1 MADYTPKAT
10 ITLKSKASM
19 PTTSLD
25 QQRAAYAWQCVQN
38 VPNDY
43 DKLAKA
49 APALIM
55 NNGLMQ
61 ALAFYQDKGKTKEGV
76 MDRYHALNV
85 HLMRW
90 LGRQFGGNNFP
101 AEQTASFDTVMPALI
116 AVNVWKMF
124 PFVAL
129 MVLAG
134 LQAVPETLYEAARVD
149 GANLWQEI
157 RFVMLP
163 QLRLVLA
170 SVTLIL
176 TIWGFN
182 GITII
187 YTMTRGGPANRSLI
201 TPIQIFKQ
209 AFEFLRFSEAAAL
222 SVLLFA
228 FLALLTLAYLRIF
241 RAASDE

>member
-1 MADYTPKAT
+1 MQGGGVTDMADYTPKAT

-76 MDRYHALNV
+76 MDRYHALNT

-101 AEQTASFDTVMPALI
+101 AEQTASFDTVMPALYD
-116 AVNVWKMF
+116 A
-124 PFVAL
+124 
-129 MVLAG
+129 
-134 LQAVPETLYEAARVD
+134 QPE
-149 GANLWQEI
+149 
-157 RFVMLP
+157 
-163 QLRLVLA
+163 
-170 SVTLIL
+170 
-176 TIWGFN
+176 
-182 GITII
+182 
-187 YTMTRGGPANRSLI
+187 
-201 TPIQIFKQ
+201 
-209 AFEFLRFSEAAAL
+209 
-222 SVLLFA
+222 LFRRA
-228 FLALLTLAYLRIF
+228 TEETLALLRWVRQF
-241 RAASDE
+241 AAAKSPG